1 MAQNVY
7 MASLA
12 FLIPL
17 QKVKVRY
24 RKMQTKIQNIEVPF
38 VLYPNAKCEYYELEN
53 RLCLHPIFP
62 KTFYFRSKFNGVDC
76 IIRKFKTK
84 PWLMKLNLGR
94 RQDCHYFLVLTIS
107 IDKVFDDKIKC
118 SNNNYCTEFDLIN
131 LKKAIFENGEDGP
144 FDQEIL
150 EGLRFLDWVK
160 LIIQEIDNQK
170 TIEPILSY
178 SIVDIYTQQ
187 IEPTGICSNIKSIG
201 NLLKSQFYQ
210 QDNPIN
216 TFLEQNITLLCKNG
230 TMKSTSV
237 LQKNFV
243 YGLLYANDNFMMAHT
258 DTVENVLESYYSNN
272 KVEKYWADDESI
284 VHIKTGSPYYHSDY
298 PESSELKGNLNKYL
312 PTLLDMGMLI
322 YIKCRMQRFLSTYG
336 NMSPQEIEDERGSLV
351 HLFYNKLF
359 NQTELDKRMNYFIK
373 GFDLYRK
380 LEQIQNIAN
389 SASKSKEIKSLNRKN
404 NWTLSFSIADFLA
417 SIKSLISSK

>member
-1 MAQNVY
+1 M
-7 MASLA
+7 
-12 FLIPL
+12 
-17 QKVKVRY
+17 
-24 RKMQTKIQNIEVPF
+24 
-38 VLYPNAKCEYYELEN
+38 
-53 RLCLHPIFP
+53 
-62 KTFYFRSKFNGVDC
+62 
-76 IIRKFKTK
+76 
-84 PWLMKLNLGR
+84 
-94 RQDCHYFLVLTIS
+94 
-107 IDKVFDDKIKC
+107 
-118 SNNNYCTEFDLIN
+118 
-131 LKKAIFENGEDGP
+131 KKAIFENGEDGP

-237 LQKNFV
+237 LKKNFV

-258 DTVENVLESYYSNN
+258 DTVENVIESYYSNN

-284 VHIKTGSPYYHSDY
+284 VHIKTGSPYYHLEN
-298 PESSELKGNLNKYL
+298 PESSELNGNLNKFL

-380 LEQIQNIAN
+380 FEQIQNIAN